1 MKKEHV
7 TLSKKN
13 RKQLKEMLEKGLL
26 KSRTYKRIISL
37 LELDKGKTYGA
48 VKETAQFSLVTLGKL
63 AKRYKE
69 KGLDC
74 LYDAPRSGRP
84 ISLSQKQENE
94 IILLSCSDAPE
105 GYSQWSLRLL
115 ADKIVELGY
124 CDEMSHTQVG
134 GILKKRKL
142 NHT

>member
-7 TLSKKN
+7 RLSKKK
-13 RKQLKEMLEKGLL
+13 RKQLKEMLEKGSL

-48 VKETAQFSLVTLGKL
+48 VKETTQFSLVTLGKL

-84 ISLSQKQENE
+84 ISLSQKQENA